1 MERRAKVHF
10 TSLKEIRDRAYLLS
24 LGHEYLCD
32 EPFLKKTGL
41 LIDSN
46 VGKLRGDISSLK
58 RRFPGKFEGDSK
70 TDDLLDHI
78 NDIAR
83 DLQRPDKKINE
94 KCTGGALGRELEQ
107 RVRDL
112 GENIEEIRVH
122 VEGRTA
128 VYTKVEAVLGLF
140 GRLKPA
146 VRAVATSSSL
156 TVKLLAVVIIASLAP
171 FSYLLLTMET
181 EKDLL
186 QEISRIE
193 IRLQSEQETLAK
205 LVAEKA
211 EISRQIETMRNED
224 MSRKAKIEV
233 MDLSVKVHKLD
244 GELQQVQIEIDAH
257 ETEMEA
263 RQRRLEEIRS
273 KPFLKRLLRQ

>member
-94 KCTGGALGRELEQ
+94 KCTDGALGRELEQ

-224 MSRKAKIEV
+224 MSRQAKIEV
-233 MDLSVKVHKLD
+233 MDLNVKVHKLD

>member
-122 VEGRTA
+122 VEGRTP

>member
-94 KCTGGALGRELEQ
+94 KCTDGALGRELEQ

-156 TVKLLAVVIIASLAP
+156 TVKLVAVVIIASLAP

-233 MDLSVKVHKLD
+233 MDLNVKVHKLD